1 MEKYIMRN
9 TVSNNFLYF
18 ASILILVW
26 GVDFTLNISLL
37 FPILAVNYL
46 IMAYIELYPIYK
58 YHSYINLKKYWP
70 LALYWGWFFICTIR
84 GISDIKSNIT
94 LKYFCDYLIAG
105 LMSLFVFIPNDIHV
119 YFRWI
124 KIFWRIG
131 FWLAII
137 LSLFGVSHSFYFHYM
152 LLIIPLWKYLSIK
165 EKTIIVVVLLY
176 SLRFLDPRAHL
187 PKYFVEILIFAA
199 PFFLLKDKI
208 IKIIHAVFLLLPI
221 ALLTTGILGIFNPF
235 DMESYM
241 NTSTKIEQNGES
253 FDATIDT
260 RTVIYEDVITSAI
273 NHDYVWQGRNITNG
287 NDSRFCNMD
296 QRNFNESSVLNHF
309 TKLGLIG
316 LLLLFLIYVYSSS
329 IAIYKSNNHWVKLV
343 GLYVSFRWVI
353 MWVEDPES
361 FSSLYLTIWL
371 MIGICMSEQF
381 RSLSDI
387 EINNILCTSVPL
399 SQDDYNISC

>member
-1 MEKYIMRN
+1 MRN

-18 ASILILVW
+18 ASIIILVW
-26 GVDFTLNISLL
+26 GVDFTLNINLL

-46 IMAYIELYPIYK
+46 IMAYIEMYPICK
-58 YHSYINLKKYWP
+58 CHSNIKLKKYWP
-70 LALYWGWFFICTIR
+70 LALYWGWFIICTIR

-94 LKYFCDYLIAG
+94 FKYFCDYLIAG

-176 SLRFLDPRAHL
+176 SLRFLDPRSHL
-187 PKYFVEILIFAA
+187 PKYFVEILIFAV
-199 PFFLLKDKI
+199 PLFLLKDKI

-221 ALLTTGILGIFNPF
+221 ALFTTGILGIFNPF

-241 NTSTKIEQNGES
+241 DNSTKIEQNGET

-260 RTVIYEDVITSAI
+260 RTIIYEDVITSAI

-316 LLLLFLIYVYSSS
+316 LLLLFLIYLYSSS
-329 IAIYKSNNHWVKLV
+329 IAIYKSNNHWVKLI

-361 FSSLYLTIWL
+361 FSSLYLSIWL
-371 MIGICMSEQF
+371 MIGICMSKQF

-387 EINNILCTSVPL
+387 EINNILRTVL
-399 SQDDYNISC
+399 KD